1 MPCMCSLICLAT
13 TVVFCGSVT
22 GITILLILRFLLR
35 GKRTRRAKDDPEK
48 IVIGLLHP
56 YCNAGGGGE
65 RVLWCAVRCL
75 LKKYPNGKIVIYTG
89 DVGVTPR
96 DILKKAKNTFNVSVQ
111 EKEVEFVYVHRRK
124 WVEASRYPYF
134 TLLGQ
139 SLGSM
144 WMGLEAAWKA
154 PPDLFID
161 TMGYAFTFPIFR
173 FLVGARVAGYVH
185 YPTISSDMLKRV
197 KARTLAHNNKNYVAK
212 NPFLT
217 WIKIFYYRMFARLY
231 GVVGRCADIIM
242 VNSSWT
248 EGHINS
254 IWKIPLKTHRVYPP
268 CDVGDLKKLAFLGN
282 DAERITIMSIGQFRP
297 EKDHP
302 LQLQAMYELR
312 SLLVNDEPLW
322 NRLRLVIVGSC
333 RHAEDTERMKNMR
346 DLSKHLSLENNVE
359 FRVNVT
365 YQELLQCYQMA
376 RIGLHTMWNEHFGIS
391 IVESMAAGQIMV
403 ANRSGGPLL
412 DIVETSPGSQTGY
425 LAVDAVEYAQCI
437 AAILYNDTEDN
448 DKIRAAAR
456 ASVDRFSEL
465 EFESAFLR
473 VIAPLIELETPTKHE

>member
-1 MPCMCSLICLAT
+1 MGMFFTAVAGI
-13 TVVFCGSVT
+13 VVIFLLR
-22 GITILLILRFLLR
+22 TILR
-35 GKRTRRAKDDPEK
+35 GKRSRRAKEDPNA
-48 IVIGLLHP
+48 IFIGLFHP

-75 LKKYPNGKIVIYTG
+75 LKKYSDVKVVIYTG
-89 DVGVTPR
+89 DVGISPR

-111 EKEVEFVYVHRRK
+111 EKDVEFVYLHRRK
-124 WVEASRYPYF
+124 WVEAVKYPYF

-144 WMGLEAAWKA
+144 WLGLEAAWKF
-154 PPDLFID
+154 PPDVFVD

-173 FLVGARVAGYVH
+173 FLVGSRVSGYVH
-185 YPTISSDMLKRV
+185 YPTISGDMLRRV
-197 KARTLAHNNKNYVAK
+197 KARTLAHNNKNYVAR

-217 WIKIFYYRMFARLY
+217 GIKLFYYRLFAKVY
-231 GVVGRCADIIM
+231 GIVGRCADIVM

-254 IWKIPLKTHRVYPP
+254 LWQIPLKTHRVYPP
-268 CDVGDLKKLAFLGN
+268 CDVSDLKKIHFIGN
-282 DAERITIMSIGQFRP
+282 DAERIVIMSVGQFRP

-333 RHAEDTERMKNMR
+333 RHEEDIERMKNMK
-346 DLSKHLSLENNVE
+346 DLSKHLSLENSVE

-365 YQELLQCYQMA
+365 YQELLQCYQTA
-376 RIGLHTMWNEHFGIS
+376 RIGLHTI
-391 IVESMAAGQIMV
+391 
-403 ANRSGGPLL
+403 SGGPLM
-412 DIVETSPGSQTGY
+412 DIVETSPASQTGF

-437 AAILYNDTEDN
+437 ATILYNDPEDN
-448 DKIRAAAR
+448 DTIRTAAR
-456 ASVDRFSEL
+456 
-465 EFESAFLR
+465 
-473 VIAPLIELETPTKHE
+473 

>member
-1 MPCMCSLICLAT
+1 MPCACSLLCTMTAGLFFTA
-13 TVVFCGSVT
+13 VA
-22 GITILLILRFLLR
+22 GIFILLLLR
-35 GKRTRRAKDDPEK
+35 VLFSGKRTRRVKEHPDATY
-48 IVIGLLHP
+48 IGLFHP

-75 LKKYPNGKIVIYTG
+75 LKKYPSAKIIIYTG

-96 DILKKAKNTFNVSVQ
+96 DILKKAKNTFNVSIQ
-111 EKEVEFVYVHRRK
+111 EKDVQFVYLHRRK
-124 WVEASRYPYF
+124 WVEAVKYPYF

-139 SLGSM
+139 SLGSV
-144 WMGLEAAWKA
+144 WLGLEAAWKF
-154 PPDLFID
+154 PPDVFID

-173 FLVGARVAGYVH
+173 FLVGARVSGYVH
-185 YPTISSDMLKRV
+185 YPTISSDMLRRV
-197 KARTLAHNNKNYVAK
+197 QARTLSHNNKNYVAR

-217 WIKIFYYRMFARLY
+217 WIKLFYYRMFAKLY
-231 GVVGRCADIIM
+231 GLVGRCADIVM

-254 IWKIPLKTHRVYPP
+254 LWQIPLTTHRVYPP
-268 CDVGDLKKLAFLGN
+268 CEVSDLKKLQFLGN
-282 DAERITIMSIGQFRP
+282 DAERIVIMSVGQFRP

-333 RHAEDTERMKNMR
+333 RHEEDVERMKNMK
-346 DLSKHLSLENNVE
+346 DLSKHLSLENSVE

-365 YQELLQCYQMA
+365 YQELLQCYQTA
-376 RIGLHTMWNEHFGIS
+376 RMGLHTMWNEHFGIS
-391 IVESMAAGQIMV
+391 VVECMAAGLIMV
-403 ANRSGGPLL
+403 ANRSGGPLM
-412 DIVETSPGSQTGY
+412 DIVETSPASQTGF

-437 AAILYNDTEDN
+437 ATILYNEPEDN
-448 DKIRAAAR
+448 DTIRTAAR
-456 ASVDRFSEL
+456 ASVDRFSES

-473 VIAPLIELETPTKHE
+473 VIAPLIELETPSKHE

>member
-1 MPCMCSLICLAT
+1 MVCMCSMLCVVTAL
-13 TVVFCGSVT
+13 VVFSLFAAIF
-22 GITILLILRFLLR
+22 GIFLVRSILHSERS
-35 GKRTRRAKDDPEK
+35 RRAKEESD
-48 IVIGLLHP
+48 VVYVGFFHP

-75 LKKYPNGKIVIYTG
+75 LKKYSNVKIVVYTG

-111 EKEVEFVYVHRRK
+111 EKDVDFIYLNRRSF
-124 WVEASRYPYF
+124 VEAAKYPHF

-144 WMGLEAAWKA
+144 WLGLEAAWKF
-154 PPDLFID
+154 PPDVLID

-173 FLVGARVAGYVH
+173 FLTGSKVSGYVH
-185 YPTISSDMLKRV
+185 YPTISGEMLRRV
-197 KARTLAHNNKNYVAK
+197 KARTLAHNNKNYVAR

-217 WIKIFYYRMFARLY
+217 WIKIFYYRMFAKLY
-231 GVVGRCADIIM
+231 GLMGRRADIIM

-248 EGHINS
+248 EGHINAL
-254 IWKIPLKTHRVYPP
+254 WQIPLKTHRVYPP
-268 CDVGDLKKLAFLGN
+268 CDVSDLKKVTFIGN
-282 DAERITIMSIGQFRP
+282 DDERIVILSVGQFRP

-312 SLLVNDEPLW
+312 SLLVNDEALW

-333 RHAEDTERMKNMR
+333 RHEDDVERMKNMK

-359 FRVNVT
+359 FKVNVT
-365 YQELLQCYQMA
+365 YQELLQCYQTA
-376 RIGLHTMWNEHFGIS
+376 KIGLHTMWNEHFGIS
-391 IVESMAAGQIMV
+391 IVECMAAGLIMV
-403 ANRSGGPLL
+403 ANRSGGPLM
-412 DIVETSPGSQTGY
+412 DIVETSPGSQTGF
-425 LAVDAVEYAQCI
+425 LAMDAVEYARCI
-437 AAILYNDTEDN
+437 ATILYNDHEDN
-448 DKIRAAAR
+448 DSIRTAAR
-456 ASVDRFSEL
+456 ASVDRFSES

-473 VIAPLIELETPTKHE
+473 VIAPLIELESPSKHE